1 MLTALDRQHII
12 ETIAR
17 LSFAADEDQ
26 FDQLGEVF
34 TPDATYDMTSSGMGA
49 FQGIDTL
56 RAAMRQL
63 SASGHAPLSHVTTN
77 TVITETGDASASVR
91 SKALMIMRDGF
102 VHGAVYDDT
111 VTLHEGRW
119 LIAGR
124 VILPIRAAAG
134 SEHTTGEH

>member
-1 MLTALDRQHII
+1 MLSALDRQHIT

-17 LSFAADEDQ
+17 LSFAADENR
-26 FDQLGEVF
+26 FDQLSEVF
-34 TPDATYDMTSSGMGA
+34 TPDASYDMTSSGMGS

-77 TVITETGDASASVR
+77 TVITETGDHSASAR
-91 SKALMIMRDGF
+91 SKALMIMQDGS
-102 VHGAVYDDT
+102 VHGVVYDDA
-111 VTLHEGRW
+111 VTMREGRW

-124 VILPIRAAAG
+124 VILPIRAAG
-134 SEHTTGEH
+134 REHTTGEH